1 LHFTASFLAHF
12 NAVILKKHLFA
23 TFVPLL
29 FCAILVIF
37 TPSCSR
43 KSGCP
48 AEDAQT
54 QVDKYGRYKASKTK
68 SGLGLVP
75 KKSKKKKKR

>member
-1 LHFTASFLAHF
+1 MK
-12 NAVILKKHLFA
+12 ILKKQYFIAIASVLFWVVLA
-23 TFVPLL
+23 V
-29 FCAILVIF
+29 F

-54 QVDKYGRYKASKTK
+54 KVDKYGRYKSSKTT

-75 KKSKKKKKR
+75 KDAKKRKKKSR

>member
-1 LHFTASFLAHF
+1 M
-12 NAVILKKHLFA
+12 AVILKKSISIAFA
-23 TFVPLL
+23 SVLL
-29 FCAILVIF
+29 LAILTVS
-37 TPSCSR
+37 TLSCSR

-54 QVDKYGRYKASKTK
+54 QVDKYGRYKSSKTK

-75 KKSKKKKKR
+75 KNARKRKKG

>member
-1 LHFTASFLAHF
+1 V
-12 NAVILKKHLFA
+12 VILKKHISATIAPILF
-23 TFVPLL
+23 L
-29 FCAILVIF
+29 AILLVF
-37 TPSCSR
+37 APSCSR

-54 QVDKYGRYKASKTK
+54 QVDKYGRYKPSKTK

-75 KKSKKKKKR
+75 KKAKKRKKR